1 MKFYLTL
8 LLVMIM
14 GEVMAQSGINV
25 SGVVR
30 DESGEP
36 IIGASVLVKGT
47 LNGMVTDIDGQ
58 FTLKNVDRNGVLVVS
73 FVGYKAAEVKAAPKV
88 NVVLKQDVEV
98 LDEIIVTAFGT
109 SKKAAFTGS
118 ATVVGSEKLE
128 QKQVSNVM
136 QSLAGEV
143 AGLQIDPSTSPG
155 ATSSIVIRGKGSIYA
170 DSDPLIVVDGI
181 PFDGGWNNINPADV
195 ESVTVTK
202 GAAANA
208 LYGARGANGVVQIT
222 TKKGKAGKATVTLDA
237 KWGANSRASRD
248 YDRITDPGQYYEMY
262 YKALYNSYVSAGSTP
277 TSAHQQANEN
287 LCGSSSVGG
296 LGYNVYSVPN
306 GQYLIGTNGK
316 LNPNA
321 TLGNRIY
328 RNGQV
333 YTLYPDN
340 WTDAAYKTG
349 LRQEYNVSISAGNDQ
364 GQLYSS
370 FGYLSDEGIVAASDY
385 ERFSGRL
392 RGSYKVKSWLTFG
405 ANVGYTHSNTDQAY
419 GSNTKSS
426 YSSTNSASVNTE
438 ADGTYVA
445 GNIFGEVANMGPIY
459 PLYVRDGD
467 GNIISDSNGL
477 VHDYGDGIYNVLDS
491 DGNTIVRPVSSS
503 ANCVNSRL
511 MDFYKIS
518 SNSINADAYADI
530 TFLRDFKFTFK
541 AGTTVLDNRSSA
553 GSNPYYGYSAKT
565 GGYLYKQSDRTTTL
579 NLQQLLHWTRSF
591 GDNNL
596 SVLLGHENYTYKY
609 ENLYA
614 SKADAVDYWGYQEL
628 SGYLSSPY
636 IPGSYTTKYNT
647 EGYIAQV
654 MYDYDNRYF
663 AQASYRR
670 DASSRFHPDH
680 RWGNFWSAGLAW
692 IVSKESWFKA
702 DWVNN
707 LKLKASYGEQGNDR
721 ISDYAYTDRYTIS
734 NVNDALALPLYYR
747 GNEEISWETSREFNL
762 GVEFDLFKN
771 RLGGSIEFYNRLTTD
786 MLLWYDVPYTLGY
799 TGYYKNVGDLRN
811 RGVEISLN
819 GSPIRTRNIDWGLNL
834 NVTFNKQKVTYIPGS
849 NKSLTVDGYEGF
861 QQGNNYFV
869 GEGLPLS
876 TFYIPLYA
884 GVSEDGQSQW
894 YYTDA
899 NGEQKTTTTYSK
911 ADYHLV
917 KSEVPL
923 YGGFGT
929 SLKVYDFDLS
939 AQFTYSIG
947 GKGYDQEYA
956 LLMTNPISGS
966 TGYALHTD
974 MLNAWSED
982 NTGSS
987 IPRWQYG
994 DTNTG
999 TISDR
1004 FLINNSYLNFQN
1016 IQVGYTLPKR
1026 TVASLG
1032 LSKLRFYFSADNVY
1046 LWSKRKGYDPRFS
1059 SAGYGIYSPMRTI
1072 SGGINIQ
1079 F

>member
-1 MKFYLTL
+1 MRMKFYLTL

-30 DESGEP
+30 DESGDP

-58 FTLKNVDRNGVLVVS
+58 FSLKNVDKSGVLVVS
-73 FVGYKAAEVKAAPKV
+73 FVGYTTSEVKVAPKV

-98 LDEIIVTAFGT
+98 LDEVIVTAFGT
-109 SKKAAFTGS
+109 AKKSAFTGS
-118 ATVVGSEKLE
+118 ATVMSSEKLE
-128 QKQVSNVM
+128 TKQVSNVM
-136 QSLAGEV
+136 QGLAGEV

-155 ATSSIVIRGKGSIYA
+155 STSSIVIRGKGSIYA

-222 TKKGKAGKATVTLDA
+222 TKKGKSGKAVVSLDA
-237 KWGANSRASRD
+237 KWGVNQRSTPD

-262 YKALYNSYVSAGSTP
+262 YKALYNSYVNS
-277 TSAHQQANEN
+277 
-287 LCGSSSVGG
+287 GSSATDAYKKANANLFSSSSEGG
-296 LGYNVYSVPN
+296 LAYNVYSVPN
-306 GQYLIGTNGK
+306 GQNLIGINGK

-333 YTLYPDN
+333 YTLYPDD
-340 WTDAAYKTG
+340 WTDAAYQNG
-349 LRQEYNVSISAGNDQ
+349 LRQEYNVSVSGGNDQ

-370 FGYLSDEGIVAASDY
+370 FGYLSDEGIVASSDY
-385 ERFSGRL
+385 ERFSARL
-392 RGSYKVKSWLTFG
+392 RGSYKLKPWLTFG
-405 ANVGYTHSNTDQAY
+405 ANVGYTHSNMSQYD
-419 GSNTKSS
+419 SS
-426 YSSTNSASVNTE
+426 SDS
-438 ADGTYVA
+438 DGTYVS
-445 GNIFGEVANMGPIY
+445 GNVFGEVANMAPIY

-467 GNIISDSNGL
+467 GNIVTDQNGK
-477 VHDYGDGIYNVLDS
+477 VYDYGDGIYNVLDS
-491 DGNTIVRPVSSS
+491 DGNTITRPVSTSS
-503 ANCVNSRL
+503 NCINSRM
-511 MDFYKIS
+511 MDFNKTS
-518 SNSINADAYADI
+518 SNALNADAYADV

-541 AGTTVLDNRSSA
+541 AGTTVLDSRNSTGA
-553 GSNPYYGYSAKT
+553 NPYYGYSAKS
-565 GGYLYKQSDRTTTL
+565 GGILYKSSSRTTTL

-591 GDNNL
+591 GNNNW
-596 SVLLGHENYTYKY
+596 SVLVGHENYTYKY
-609 ENLYA
+609 EYLYA
-614 SKADAVDYWGYQEL
+614 QKSGAVDYWGYQEL

-636 IPGSYTTKYNT
+636 IPSSSTTEYNT
-647 EGYIAQV
+647 EGYISQV

-670 DASSRFHPDH
+670 DASSRFHPDN

-692 IVSKESWFKA
+692 IISKEDWFKA

-721 ISDYAYTDRYTIS
+721 ISDYAYADRYTIS
-734 NVNDALALPLYYR
+734 NVSDALALPLYSR
-747 GNEEISWETSREFNL
+747 GNKDISWETSREFNL
-762 GVEFDLFKN
+762 GVEFDLFKS
-771 RLGGSIEFYNRLTTD
+771 RLSGTVEFYNRLTTD

-811 RGVEISLN
+811 RGLEITLN
-819 GSPIRTRNIDWGLNL
+819 GTAVRTKYIDWSLNL
-834 NVTFNKQKVTYIPGS
+834 NATVNKQKVTYIPDS
-849 NKSLTVDGYEGF
+849 NKSMTVDGYSGF
-861 QQGNNYFV
+861 QQGNDYFI
-869 GEGLPLS
+869 GEGLPLG
-876 TFYIPLYA
+876 TFYVPKYA
-884 GVSEDGQSQW
+884 GVNENGQGTW

-899 NGEQKTTTTYSK
+899 NGNLSTTTNYSN
-911 ADYHLV
+911 ADLHV
-917 KSEVPL
+917 IKSEVPL

-929 SLKVYDFDLS
+929 TLKVYDFDLA

-956 LLMTNPISGS
+956 LLMTNPISGD
-966 TGYALHTD
+966 TGRALHKD
-974 MLNAWSED
+974 MLGAWSED

-994 DTNTG
+994 DQYTG
-999 TISDR
+999 NISDR

-1016 IQVGYTLPKR
+1016 VQVGYTLPKR

-1032 LSKLRFYFSADNVY
+1032 LTKLRVYFSADNIY
-1046 LWSKRKGYDPRFS
+1046 LWSKRKGYDPRVS
-1059 SAGYGIYSPMRTI
+1059 SGYGVYTPMRTI